1 MIVYVCIL
9 SVCMYIECMFS
20 LLTYTTLVYTCVQ
33 LVFIITAHLNMSY
46 LFLTIRMQI
55 YTFIYYTLIYSDM
68 LHYVHTYFSTIG
80 KLYIQGYNFQPN
92 QPTYKSGSIVKNT
105 LATYYGVY
113 TPTKTWAHDHMI
125 TTNYLLFFESSIQFD
140 PEQFLAGK
148 IFSYNNKHIFK
159 IGVNL
164 KTSNS
169 SEDIG

>member
-1 MIVYVCIL
+1 M
-9 SVCMYIECMFS
+9 
-20 LLTYTTLVYTCVQ
+20 
-33 LVFIITAHLNMSY
+33 
-46 LFLTIRMQI
+46 
-55 YTFIYYTLIYSDM
+55 LIN
-68 LHYVHTYFSTIG
+68 VHTYTLG

-125 TTNYLLFFESSIQFD
+125 TSNYLLFFESSIQFD

-169 SEDIG
+169 SDDIGTLHYCMYIICLVCVCLSSVCVYYILITYNVYAMQIIYIYEYICYTCSYTY